1 MAEEN
6 PEQKQAAVI
15 SIHFKTKDQLY
26 RAYMPFIKGGG
37 LFIPTPK
44 DYAMGDPI
52 KLLLKIMDEPEQFN
66 IETTIIWISPQ
77 GAQDGRKAGI
87 GVQLSGEIG
96 EQVRGK
102 IDTYL
107 AGLRNS
113 SDKTE
118 TM

>member
-1 MAEEN
+1 MTDK
-6 PEQKQAAVI
+6 EQAQAVAI
-15 SIHFKTKDQLY
+15 SIHFKTKEQLH

-44 DYAMGDPI
+44 DYAMGDPV
-52 KLLLKIMDEPEQFN
+52 KLLLKIMDEPEQFTLDTQ
-66 IETTIIWISPQ
+66 IVWITPQ

-87 GVQLSGEIG
+87 GVQLSGEMG

-113 SDKTE
+113 TDKTD